1 MATKNHN
8 FRFNTEKAEE
18 QRAWDLLHSK
28 EVEQGFKSQNEFVI
42 MAINDYYDRH
52 LQKRDD
58 PYLETR
64 EKEEAFADRIV
75 QMAQDKMF
83 ANMPALVGMYLM
95 RQQNFSLPVMDG
107 VISSAGSTANVP
119 DNGSTETVEKPIV
132 KSGET
137 VKELDTEPLAA
148 DELPDNN
155 FLDTDAW

>member
-64 EKEEAFADRIV
+64 EKEEA
-75 QMAQDKMF
+75 
-83 ANMPALVGMYLM
+83 LSS
-95 RQQNFSLPVMDG
+95 SL
-107 VISSAGSTANVP
+107 
-119 DNGSTETVEKPIV
+119 TETK
-132 KSGET
+132 
-137 VKELDTEPLAA
+137 
-148 DELPDNN
+148 N
-155 FLDTDAW
+155 

>member
-58 PYLETR
+58 PYLESR
-64 EKEEAFADRIV
+64 EKEDAFADRIV
-75 QMAQDKMF
+75 QMAQEKMF
-83 ANMPALVGMYLM
+83 ANMPALVGMYFM
-95 RQQNFSLPVMDG
+95 GQQNFSLPVMNG
-107 VISSAGSTANVP
+107 EISPVGATANVP

-137 VKELDTEPLAA
+137 VKELDAEPLAA
-148 DELPDNN
+148 DELPDND